1 MNPKYQFNN
10 ISAMLIVLITEV
22 IFWSIALTVFY
33 ITKINIKE
41 FRFEHPSFLWAFLVI
56 PFLIFFWYLNRKWKN
71 KALINYSSLKLL
83 PFIYNG
89 ISNSKSILKFIFLR
103 LGIGFVIIAL
113 ANPQYGEN
121 ERIVD
126 SKGIDI
132 MIALDVSKSM
142 LADDLIKGYSR
153 LEIAKKGISSL
164 FQNLKGDHIGIV
176 VFAGDAYKQLPIT
189 PDYKVANMFLS
200 NIETQMISSQGTDI
214 GNAIDKCV
222 SSFKDE
228 RETNKAIIILSDG
241 EDHEKN
247 ALMAAKKANKQGIII
262 NTIGMGTT
270 KGVPIPIIKKGKKVG
285 VKKDKNEQTVLTKL
299 NEEMLIDIAEAG
311 NGIYTRAV
319 GMNIGLKNI
328 INRINKIEKS
338 TLETNRY
345 TTYED
350 KFQIYLFIGILFLI
364 LELSITEK
372 RTANWEQFELFKNE
386 K

>member
-1 MNPKYQFNN
+1 
-10 ISAMLIVLITEV
+10 MLIVLITEV

>member
-1 MNPKYQFNN
+1 
-10 ISAMLIVLITEV
+10 MLIVLITEV

-200 NIETQMISSQGTDI
+200 NIETQTISSQGTDI

>member
-1 MNPKYQFNN
+1 
-10 ISAMLIVLITEV
+10 MLIVLITEV

-41 FRFEHPSFLWAFLVI
+41 FRFEHPSFLWVFLVI
-56 PFLIFFWYLNRKWKN
+56 PFLILFWYLNRKWKN